1 MCKPSPARLKKFAEL
16 EARNPLSSVEIPRLH
31 AIISVPA
38 VSSSENRPMD
48 RSSLKSKT
56 IVGLEIHVQL
66 ATRTKLFCGCPVE
79 FGAPPNTHVCPVCL
93 GHPGVLPVLNRRAL
107 EYALRA
113 GLALG
118 CSIAEFTKWDR
129 KGYYYPDLPKNYQIS
144 QYDLPL
150 AREGMFEFPVGPESK
165 KVRIRRA
172 HLEEDA
178 GKNLHDLPECT
189 LVDLNRAG
197 TPLLEIV
204 TEPDIHSPQEAYAFC
219 TELQRLMV
227 YIGVSEGVMQKGQM
241 RFEPNV
247 NVAIEFDGK
256 EYRTPIAEV
265 KNLNSFRAV
274 RGAIAYEEERQIQ
287 AWLADNDYQLGLR
300 PNENRG
306 WLDEKSVTEFQRI
319 KEEAQDYR
327 YFPDPDLVPVVIN
340 EHMLEDIRKS
350 LPELPIAR
358 RRRLTEQL
366 GLSPKDA
373 ATIVSDR
380 ATADLFDRVV
390 AAGAPPDVAARQFV
404 NIWLKLANKRKVAVA
419 ELGVT
424 PKHLAGLAGIVQS
437 GSVSNTAADRIA
449 QAMLERPESP
459 EQLAKEM
466 NLLQIQDRELTA
478 AWVDQVFVAQQAA
491 VEEAKTNPRKSKAIA
506 GFLRGQVM
514 RLSKGKADP
523 RLVGRLIDE
532 RLMDQEG
539 T

>member
-1 MCKPSPARLKKFAEL
+1 
-16 EARNPLSSVEIPRLH
+16 
-31 AIISVPA
+31 
-38 VSSSENRPMD
+38 MD
-48 RSSLKSKT
+48 RSSLKIKT

-66 ATRTKLFCGCPVE
+66 TTRTKLFCGCPVE

-107 EYALRA
+107 EYAIRA
-113 GLALG
+113 GLALS
-118 CSIAEFTKWDR
+118 CSIADFTKWDR

-150 AREGMFEFPVGPESK
+150 ATEGTFEFPMGPELPELNR
-165 KVRIRRA
+165 VRIRRA

-204 TEPDIHSPQEAYAFC
+204 TEPDIHSAQEAYAFC

-287 AWLADNDYQLGLR
+287 AWLADNDYQLGRR

-306 WLDEKSVTEFQRI
+306 WLDEKNITEFQRI

-327 YFPDPDLVPVVIN
+327 YFPDPDLVPVLIN
-340 EHMLEDIRKS
+340 EAMLEDIRKS
-350 LPELPIAR
+350 LPELPITR
-358 RRRLTEQL
+358 RRRLKEQL

-380 ATADLFDRVV
+380 ATADLFDQVI
-390 AAGAPPDVAARQFV
+390 AAGAPPDFAARQFV
-404 NIWLKLANKRKVAVA
+404 NIWLKLANERKVAVA

-424 PKHLAGLAGIVQS
+424 PDRLAGLASIVQS
-437 GSVSNTAADRIA
+437 GSVSKTAADRIA
-449 QAMLERPESP
+449 GAMLEHSESP
-459 EQLAKEM
+459 ERLAKEM

-478 AWVDQVFVAQQAA
+478 AWVDQVFAAQQAA
-491 VEEAKTNPRKSKAIA
+491 VKEAQTNPRKSKAIA

-514 RLSKGKADP
+514 KLSEGKADP
-523 RLVGRLIDE
+523 TFVGRLIDE
-532 RLMDQEG
+532 RLMDEQG
-539 T
+539 R